1 MSTVPSDDSNQTQIG
16 PPPVIS
22 SSTSA
27 SAQTMSL
34 GPADL
39 PQPELEG
46 KDDVALDKALA
57 SLPNYVIEKKLGE
70 GGMGA
75 VFRAH
80 QKNLQRTVA
89 IKVLPQRLCSNAM
102 YVARLNREAIVLAKI
117 THPNVIGCYDLG
129 EHQGMRFV
137 VMEYVEGETLGALI
151 DKRKSLKLT
160 EAIYYLK
167 QAVLG
172 LDCANA
178 QGIIHRDIK
187 PENLLLDKV
196 RVGSTTMKLPA
207 GHQLKIADLGLATF
221 TSEETENTR
230 LTAEGSTLGTPNYMS
245 PEQTI
250 GESDLDF
257 RTDQYALGIT
267 MYHMITGVLPFTAN
281 TVGAVLAKK
290 MSETI
295 PDPRSIRAELPASL
309 SLLIQKMT
317 ARKKEDRYA
326 SYGELLQDIENIER
340 SRPLCI
346 KPLPP
351 EKASVALMADTA
363 TSLRKAGVS
372 ASAHGTGS
380 DDATA
385 PKTKA
390 PFVAAGV
397 AVGIVFVAAALFM
410 SSKKEPVQPIP
421 SVITVNPTTV
431 TPIPPV
437 NPDPK
442 VTPPDKPKT
451 PPESFGTQLL
461 IEDRSTKGW
470 SYSGDAKDFH
480 VEEGNLNLINLKGW
494 NSAEHKL
501 PAAEYVL
508 RATLHTPTG
517 ADECEVRVAID
528 GKEYIACGIRLPANA
543 QRVSAY
549 MERRETSTNAV
560 IEQLGKTDDLNV
572 DEWQN
577 FRLQVSDGSVSC
589 FVNNSFMRGAAV
601 SEEAAKCKIMR
612 LGVRNGIAQYN
623 TLEIS
628 PVNK

>member
-1 MSTVPSDDSNQTQIG
+1 MSTAPGDDSNQTQIG

-22 SSTSA
+22 SSPSA

-39 PQPELEG
+39 PQPDG

-129 EHQGMRFV
+129 EHQGMRYV
-137 VMEYVEGETLGALI
+137 VMEFVEGETLGALI
-151 DKRKSLKLT
+151 EKRKSLQLN
-160 EAIYYLK
+160 EAVHYLK

-250 GESDLDF
+250 GEPDLDF

-267 MYHMITGVLPFTAN
+267 MYHMVTGVLPFTAN

-295 PDPRSIRAELPASL
+295 PDPRSVRPELPASL

-317 ARKKEDRYA
+317 ARKKEDRYP

-351 EKASVALMADTA
+351 EKASVALQADTVA
-363 TSLRKAGVS
+363 ALRKAGVS
-372 ASAHGTGS
+372 SSAHGTGS
-380 DDATA
+380 DDATPPA
-385 PKTKA
+385 RSKA
-390 PFVAAGV
+390 PMFVGIAAGV
-397 AVGIVFVAAALFM
+397 LIVAVALFM
-410 SSKKEPVQPIP
+410 AKKPDATTHTAAVVAP
-421 SVITVNPTTV
+421 VNPAPPQPVAPV
-431 TPIPPV
+431 TPIA
-437 NPDPK
+437 
-442 VTPPDKPKT
+442 PPDKPKVET
-451 PPESFGTQLL
+451 FGTQLL
-461 IEDRSTKGW
+461 IEGSSTKGW
-470 SYSGDAKDFH
+470 EYSGDTKDFLFQDSS
-480 VEEGNLNLINLKGW
+480 LNLINLKGR
-494 NSAEHKL
+494 NSAQRKL
-501 PAAEYVL
+501 PASEYVL
-508 RATLHTPTG
+508 RATIMTPTG
-517 ADECEVRVAID
+517 ADECEIRVGID
-528 GKEYIACGIRLPANA
+528 EKTYVACGIRFPAGA
-543 QRVSAY
+543 EKVSAY
-549 MERRETSTNAV
+549 MERREVDSNTL
-560 IEQLGKTDDLNV
+560 IEQLAKVDGLVTDQ
-572 DEWQN
+572 WQN
-577 FRLQVSDGSVSC
+577 LRVQVSDGSVSC
-589 FVNNSFMRGAAV
+589 FLNNSFMRAAEL
-601 SEEAAKCKIMR
+601 SEAAAKSKILR
-612 LGVRNGIAQYN
+612 LAVNKGIAQYN

>member
-1 MSTVPSDDSNQTQIG
+1 MNTVPGGDSNQTQIG
-16 PPPVIS
+16 PPM
-22 SSTSA
+22 TSA

-39 PQPELEG
+39 PPPAIKG
-46 KDDVALDKALA
+46 DDAALAKALA
-57 SLPNYVIEKKLGE
+57 TLPNYVIEKKLGE

-75 VFRAH
+75 VYRAH

-129 EHQGMRFV
+129 EHEGMRYV
-137 VMEYVEGETLGALI
+137 VMEFVEGETLGSLI
-151 DKRKSLKLT
+151 EKRKALQLT
-160 EAIYYLK
+160 EALYYLK
-167 QAVLG
+167 QAVVG

-196 RVGSTTMKLPA
+196 RVGSTTMRLPA

-267 MYHMITGVLPFTAN
+267 MYHMVTGVLPFTAN

-290 MSETI
+290 MSETV
-295 PDPRSIRAELPASL
+295 PDPRSHRPELPPAL
-309 SLLIQKMT
+309 SLLLQKMT

-340 SRPLCI
+340 SRPLCVS
-346 KPLPP
+346 PLPL
-351 EKASVALMADTA
+351 EKASVALQADTLA
-363 TSLRKAGVS
+363 TLKKAGVS
-372 ASAHGTGS
+372 VSTLGTGS
-380 DDATA
+380 SDAEVKLA
-385 PKTKA
+385 SKGPLIGIG
-390 PFVAAGV
+390 VAAG
-397 AVGIVFVAAALFM
+397 IVIVVAALFM
-410 SSKKEPVQPIP
+410 SKKPDVAQPKDGAKIP
-421 SVITVNPTTV
+421 EVVTKIENVKPPEVVKQPDIASTT
-431 TPIPPV
+431 
-437 NPDPK
+437 
-442 VTPPDKPKT
+442 PDKPKHET
-451 PPESFGTQLL
+451 FGTQLL

-470 SYSGDAKDFH
+470 QYAGDAKDFMFQD
-480 VEEGNLNLINLKGW
+480 GNLNLINLKGR
-494 NSAEHKL
+494 NGAQRML
-501 PAAEYVL
+501 PSSEYVL
-508 RATLHTPTG
+508 RATMMTPTG
-517 ADECEVRVAID
+517 ADECEVRVGLD
-528 GKEYIACGIRLPANA
+528 EKSYVACGIRLPADA
-543 QRVSAY
+543 KRVTAY
-549 MERRETSTNAV
+549 VERREVNTDKL
-560 IEQLGKTDDLNV
+560 IEQLAKTEELSV

-589 FVNNSFMRGAAV
+589 FLNNSFMRAV
-601 SEEAAKCKIMR
+601 TLSEIAAKSKLLR
-612 LGVRNGIAQYN
+612 LGVSNGIAQFSI
-623 TLEIS
+623 LEIS
-628 PVNK
+628 PVTK